1 MNAPYDID
9 GLLEDVV
16 TLPSLPATVAGIMRL
31 VNDPDCALS
40 AVAKAISADP
50 PLAIKTLRLVNAAYY
65 GLRQKVG
72 TIEHAVA
79 LLGIKVI
86 KNLVFTATV
95 FDIMKGEVDVFFR
108 HSVSCGVVA
117 QVFATASG
125 AAIAIDSVEEAFLYG
140 LLHDIGKVVFG
151 EFLPEETAL
160 VAQVSAARQIPW
172 RQAEREVIGI
182 DHAELGARLA
192 QNWKLPQGF
201 IDAIAGHHDLTQ
213 CQDPQYQALAALI
226 GTADYVCGRCGVG
239 TEEAPVLEMHEAMW
253 EASGLVKADLPAVM
267 STVFEKLPSVDELM
281 RSVE

>member
-1 MNAPYDID
+1 MNAPYDIE
-9 GLLEDVV
+9 GLLEEVV
-16 TLPSLPATVAGIMRL
+16 TLPSLPDTVAGIMRL
-31 VNDPDCALS
+31 VNDPDCELS

-65 GLRQKVG
+65 GLRQKVV

-108 HSVSCGVVA
+108 HSVSCGVVS

-125 AAIAIDSVEEAFLYG
+125 AVIAIDSVEEAFLYG
-140 LLHDIGKVVFG
+140 LLHDIGKVVFE
-151 EFLPEETAL
+151 EFLPEETAQ
-160 VAQVSAARQIPW
+160 VAQASAARQIPW
-172 RQAEREVIGI
+172 HQAEREIIGI

-201 IDAIAGHHDLTQ
+201 VDAIAGHHDLKQ
-213 CQDPQYQALAALI
+213 CQDPQYHPLAALV
-226 GTADYVCGRCGVG
+226 GTADYVCGRCGLG
-239 TEEAPVLEMHEAMW
+239 AQEAPVLDTPEAMW
-253 EASGLVKADLPAVM
+253 ELSGLVKADLPAVM
-267 STVFEKLPSVDELM
+267 NKVFEKLPSVDELM
-281 RSVE
+281 TSVG